1 MKVIETLVELRA
13 QIQEWKRVGLRVG
26 FVPTMGN
33 LHAGHISLVDLAKQ
47 SADKVVVSV
56 FVNPMQFGPSEDLDK
71 YPRTFEQ
78 DVEKLSAAEA
88 DVLFFPSVALMY
100 PKGMGQTRV
109 CVPLQLTG
117 LLEGATRPGHFD
129 GVTTVV
135 TKLFNLVQPDVA
147 VFGQKDYQQL
157 QVIKAMVE
165 DLAMPITIITA
176 PIGRDLD
183 GLALSS
189 RNQYLS
195 AAQRQIAPKLFVVL
209 NDLALALKSGNSNVA
224 AMEATAIQQLLAEG
238 FDAVDYVSVVDAQ
251 LLTPLPESQIQQKL
265 AQKQPGLVILA
276 VARLG
281 NTRLLDNIL
290 LN

>member
-1 MKVIETLVELRA
+1 MKVIETLDELRA
-13 QIQEWKRVGLRVG
+13 QIQDWKTAGLKVG

-33 LHAGHISLVDLAKQ
+33 LHAGHISLVDFAKQ

-78 DVEKLSAAEA
+78 DVEKLSAAET

-100 PKGMGQTRV
+100 PKGMSQTRV
-109 CVPLQLTG
+109 CVPEHLTG

-135 TKLFNLVQPDVA
+135 TKLFNMVQPDVA

-157 QVIKAMVE
+157 QVIKSMVE

-176 PIGRDLD
+176 PIGRDVD

-195 AAQRQIAPKLFVVL
+195 AAQRQVAPKLFVVL

-224 AMEATAIQQLLAEG
+224 ALEATAIQQLLAEG

-251 LLTPLPESQIQQKL
+251 HLMALTETQIQQKL
-265 AQKQPGLVILA
+265 AQKQPCLVILA

-281 NTRLLDNIL
+281 NSRLLDNIL
-290 LN
+290 IN